1 MTDGEGVSAA
11 PLYRQVKA
19 ILLRRIAGGEWRPGE
34 ALPAEPKLGA
44 TLGVS
49 PGTVRKA
56 LDELAAEG
64 VVSRRQGR
72 GTFVAEQTPDTS
84 LFRFFRLVTPD
95 GGRAV
100 PTGHELGRASGRA
113 NAAERAALALDAG
126 ATVLRVRR
134 LRAMAGGRLIERIAL
149 PLGLFPGLDAHKGP
163 LPNTLYD
170 LYERRYG
177 KSVRR
182 ARETL
187 AAVALDDA
195 DDAEALGLAP
205 GDPVL
210 AIERVA
216 YTFDDAPI
224 EWRRSLV
231 DTRALRYLSDL
242 A

>member
-1 MTDGEGVSAA
+1 MTDVEGVNAA

-19 ILLRRIAGGEWRPGE
+19 ILLRRIANGEWKPGE

-72 GTFVAEQTPDTS
+72 GTFVAEHTPDTS

-95 GGRAV
+95 GGRVV
-100 PTGHELGRASGRA
+100 PTGRELERTTGRAS
-113 NAAERAALALDAG
+113 AAECAALALDAK

-134 LRAMAGGRLIERIAL
+134 LRATQGGRLIERIAL
-149 PLGLFPGLDAHKGP
+149 PLDLFPGLDAHPGP

-170 LYERRYG
+170 LYERHYG

-182 ARETL
+182 AREIL
-187 AAVALDDA
+187 AAVALIDA
-195 DDAEALGLAP
+195 GDAGALGLSP

-210 AIERVA
+210 AIERIA
-216 YTFDDAPI
+216 YTFDDVPI